1 MHVIITVG
9 GRRREQHDLATAT
22 RENQALQRAR
32 GLVWVDG
39 RSYSHSLSLWGVHQ
53 CPATNNLMFSYRS
66 QWPWAQRLNY
76 EESLL
81 PSRPLCG
88 LGPNFRFSVCLYPN
102 VTIEYTSYK
111 KSFSCGKYRSRSL
124 FRERS
129 NLHLKKFPPASR
141 KCVPIVF
148 HEEKKE

>member
-53 CPATNNLMFSYRS
+53 ADLARGGVLGRR
-66 QWPWAQRLNY
+66 RLLQ
-76 EESLL
+76 LL
-81 PSRPLCG
+81 DGGGGGGPPGGRLVAELLDDG
-88 LGPNFRFSVCLYPN
+88 LECAP
-102 VTIEYTSYK
+102 
-111 KSFSCGKYRSRSL
+111 
-124 FRERS
+124 
-129 NLHLKKFPPASR
+129 
-141 KCVPIVF
+141 
-148 HEEKKE
+148 